1 MYNEEFKMQYLKDDS
16 SNKNLNNFMPTIFE
30 KIGKFEEEYNKDL
43 CNFNIE
49 EIENFFTSLSTSS
62 INRCLNIRSQFIKYC
77 IYCEERNMIDDH
89 QIHWEEA
96 DRQFIIN
103 CINYGK
109 RIEELVTRDDL
120 LKTLNH
126 LENGRDKFIPLAIFE
141 GICGNRYRDFV
152 SLTLDNFT
160 VKKDKYIINVNGHKK
175 EVSKQLYYYAEE
187 AAESYVLYSERF
199 PNGRKVFNDSD
210 NRVVKI
216 SKCSKLDY
224 QFEELAYL
232 HKISNIIS
240 SIKNKT
246 GKGFITQS
254 ALVNSGRLYYIYV
267 NKPKDTDINSYIS
280 KNRKKLSD
288 LFGRIQSIKA
298 IAEQYN
304 ILYGGEKKYD

>member
-16 SNKNLNNFMPTIFE
+16 SNKNLTTFMPKIFDT
-30 KIGKFEEEYNKDL
+30 IGKFEEEYNKDL

-49 EIENFFTSLSTSS
+49 EIENFFTGLSTSS

-77 IYCEERNMIDDH
+77 VYCEERNMIDDH

-109 RIEELVTRDDL
+109 RLEELVTRDDL
-120 LKTLNH
+120 LKLLNR

-152 SLTLDNFT
+152 DLTLNSF
-160 VKKDKYIINVNGHKK
+160 VENKGNYIIKLKDKEK

-187 AAESYVLYSERF
+187 AATTYVLYSEKF
-199 PNGRKVFNDSD
+199 PNGRRVFAEDD
-210 NRVVKI
+210 NRVIKI
-216 SKCSKLDY
+216 NKNSNLDFR
-224 QFEELAYL
+224 FEELAYL
-232 HKISNIIS
+232 HRISNILS
-240 SIKNKT
+240 SIKSKT

-254 ALVNSGRLYYIYV
+254 ALVNSGRLYYI
-267 NKPKDTDINSYIS
+267 NTHKSINTSIFDYIS
-280 KNRKKLSD
+280 QNRKLLSD
-288 LFGRIQSIKA
+288 LFGRIQSIEG
-298 IAEQYN
+298 IVEQYK
-304 ILYGGEKKYD
+304 ILYEGDINE